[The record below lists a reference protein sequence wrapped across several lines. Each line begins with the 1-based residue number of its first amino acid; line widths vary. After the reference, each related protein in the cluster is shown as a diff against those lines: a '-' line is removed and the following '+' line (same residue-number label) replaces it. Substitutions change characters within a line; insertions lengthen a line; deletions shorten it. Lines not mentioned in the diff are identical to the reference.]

1 MALGKTTVDTL
12 FAEPIFKA
20 DISHA
25 ISDKQVQYLKSL
37 KMARNQAN
45 LISED
50 KYLFNDPNLKSISNA
65 VQEALNMYA
74 EQVMGIAQK
83 LYVTQSWSLINESG
97 IGMHGHSH
105 SNSVVSG
112 SLYYTDMPE
121 PASRMIFD
129 RHKGYQ
135 QLEFRPVS
143 GKQNLFNTPLN
154 AVVPQ
159 KGEVL
164 LFNSGLQHMVEA
176 NQSLQPRYSIAFNAF
191 VRGKLGDY
199 VDVSELELK

>member
-1 MALGKTTVDTL
+1 MALGRTTVDTL
-12 FAEPIFKA
+12 FAEPLFKA
-20 DISHA
+20 DVSHA
-25 ISDKQVQYLKSL
+25 ISSDQVDYIKSL
-37 KMARNQAN
+37 KMVQNQSN

-50 KYLFNDPNLKSISNA
+50 KYIFKDPKLKSISNA
-65 VQEALNMYA
+65 IQEALDLYA
-74 EQVMGIAQK
+74 EKVMGIEQK
-83 LYVTQSWSLINESG
+83 LYVTQSWSLINKPG

-105 SNSVVSG
+105 SNSIVSG
-112 SLYYTDMPE
+112 SLYFTDLPE
-121 PASRMIFD
+121 PSSRMIFD
-129 RHKGYQ
+129 RHKAYQ
-135 QLEFRPVS
+135 QLEFRPSS

-191 VRGKLGDY
+191 VRGKLGNY